1 MGDLSDLDG
10 LPASNGG
17 DAKSALDA
25 LFPELFADLHRIAQ
39 ACLAHERPHHTLQ
52 LTALVNE
59 AYLRLLEQHHLDLS
73 CRPRVLGLAA
83 RMMRRI
89 LVNYGEARRA
99 RKRGFGCRITLDDR
113 LDLADSRQVDVQS
126 LDRALTKLE
135 QIDERQVRIVELRF
149 FSGLNVEQTAEVL
162 DVSPAT
168 VKREWKIARLW
179 LMREIERL

>member
-1 MGDLSDLDG
+1 MGDLSDPGG
-10 LPASNGG
+10 LPASHAG
-17 DAKSALDA
+17 AKIALDA
-25 LFPELFADLHRIAQ
+25 LVPDLYTELHRIAQ

-59 AYLRLLEQHHLDLS
+59 AYLRMLDQHHLDLS
-73 CRPRVLGLAA
+73 CRPQVLGLAA

-99 RKRGFGCRITLDDR
+99 QKRGYGCRITLDDR
-113 LDLADSRQVDVQS
+113 LALADSRQVDVQS

-135 QIDERQVRIVELRF
+135 RFDERQVRIVELRF
-149 FSGLNVEQTAEVL
+149 FSGLSVEETAAAL
-162 DVSPAT
+162 HVSPAT
-168 VKREWKIARLW
+168 VKREWKIARMW